1 MTKTYPGNTPE
12 LYELFI
18 SGKQLQYQQTPWSE
32 WRDIPIW
39 NSKPNDIYRVG
50 NSSYIFRVKPKDV
63 ITKVYMHYNHMEQ
76 LVQDGTFYLRQP
88 DNIMFDNPKGMNEHL
103 EFTFINGKLT
113 SVEMKGPVK

>member
-1 MTKTYPGNTPE
+1 MTKTYQGNTPE

-63 ITKVYMHYNHMEQ
+63 ITIGVHALQSHGGINQ
-76 LVQDGTFYLRQP
+76 GW
-88 DNIMFDNPKGMNEHL
+88 NILPKK
-103 EFTFINGKLT
+103 F
-113 SVEMKGPVK
+113 

>member
-1 MTKTYPGNTPE
+1 MTKTYQGNTPK

-18 SGKQLQYQQTPWSE
+18 SGKQLQYSHLNQSDWIDLPVYNGEPDDVHRVADT
-32 WRDIPIW
+32 
-39 NSKPNDIYRVG
+39 YRT
-50 NSSYIFRVKPKDV
+50 FRVKPKDV

-88 DNIMFDNPKGMNEHL
+88 DNIMFDSPKGMNEHL